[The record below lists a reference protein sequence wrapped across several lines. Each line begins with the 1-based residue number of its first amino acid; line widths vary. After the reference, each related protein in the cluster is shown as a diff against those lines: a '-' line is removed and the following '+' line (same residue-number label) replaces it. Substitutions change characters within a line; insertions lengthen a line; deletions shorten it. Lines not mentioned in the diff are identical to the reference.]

1 MLVLLIRGLLSVFLS
16 RALEDLGARLTA
28 AGIKNTV
35 TDHGNAFC
43 WFCNVNAIIEQ
54 CKEAHA
60 KGEKII
66 LIGHSFGATSILMIT
81 RALYRLG
88 IIVDFAG
95 PIDPAVQ
102 YDTSIT
108 NNVHTGL
115 SYYQQTPGQLG
126 QGIVHPDDTWV
137 PEREFADRM
146 TVKRL
151 NDTHLGIIAEPY
163 VQNAL
168 FNGVSKCV
176 RS

>member
-1 MLVLLIRGLLSVFLS
+1 MLILLIRGLLSVFLS
-16 RALEDLGARLTA
+16 RALEGLGSRLTA
-28 AGIKNTV
+28 ASIKNTV

-43 WFCNVNAIIEQ
+43 WFCNVNAMIEQ

-66 LIGHSFGATSILMIT
+66 LIGHSFGATSVLMIT

-88 IIVDFAG
+88 IMIDFAG

-108 NNVHTGL
+108 SNVHTGL

-126 QGIVHPDDTWV
+126 QGIVHPDDTWDKTKFLETIGV
-137 PEREFADRM
+137 H
-146 TVKRL
+146 RL
-151 NDTHLGIIAEPY
+151 NATHLGIIAETY

-168 FNGVSKCV
+168 FNGVNKCV